1 MLGVAGVIA
10 VIRASKICKAQSR
23 SWLGGAASNVS
34 DAELM
39 Q

>member
-10 VIRASKICKAQSR
+10 VICASKICEIQSCFFWKF
-23 SWLGGAASNVS
+23 SE
-34 DAELM
+34 AELM